1 MCRAF
6 SPVLAAG
13 LFVFFGSAYSQIAPR
28 SVSLSWTASASPNV
42 RRYKIYRGT
51 ASGGPYRLLTSPP
64 VVGASYI
71 DTAVQSGATYY
82 YVVSALG
89 DGNDESGYSNE
100 ARAVI
105 PAATPPSVHID
116 SPTAGAT
123 VSGIVTVSGWAIDN
137 TSAPSAAISSVQV
150 LVDGNKVGEAAY
162 GASRPDICA
171 LYPGRL
177 GCPNVGFTYLLDT
190 KQLTPG
196 SHMLK
201 VTAIDSDGIP
211 DSGSSTVNITVVAP
225 PSDSFGLR
233 FVNFGLRWEPY
244 TPMTPMPAAET
255 STITRRCSRA
265 R

>member
-64 VVGASYI
+64 VVGTSYI
-71 DTAVQSGATYY
+71 DTAVQAGATYY

-137 TSAPSAAISSVQV
+137 TSAPSAAI
-150 LVDGNKVGEAAY
+150 K
-162 GASRPDICA
+162 I
-171 LYPGRL
+171 GRAH
-177 GCPNVGFTYLLDT
+177 V
-190 KQLTPG
+190 
-196 SHMLK
+196 
-201 VTAIDSDGIP
+201 
-211 DSGSSTVNITVVAP
+211 
-225 PSDSFGLR
+225 
-233 FVNFGLRWEPY
+233 
-244 TPMTPMPAAET
+244 
-255 STITRRCSRA
+255 
-265 R
+265 

>member
-171 LYPGRL
+171 LYPAGWAVRMSASHICWIRNNSRQ
-177 GCPNVGFTYLLDT
+177 G
-190 KQLTPG
+190 LT
-196 SHMLK
+196 
-201 VTAIDSDGIP
+201 
-211 DSGSSTVNITVVAP
+211 
-225 PSDSFGLR
+225 
-233 FVNFGLRWEPY
+233 
-244 TPMTPMPAAET
+244 
-255 STITRRCSRA
+255 CSR
-265 R
+265 